1 MKRYARFFAAILVI
15 VMALSLSAYANGK
28 VTYDGASR
36 NFVFEPGTSE
46 SPTSLFENFRNVMP
60 GDTLTEQI
68 VIKNT
73 SQNGSYIRLYL
84 RALGAQEGTD
94 ELLSQMKLTVK
105 QNGVSTLFEAPA
117 DETAQLSDWVYLG
130 AMHSGGEMTLDVTLE
145 VPITMGD
152 EFQNKAGYIDW
163 EFKAEEIPRD
173 PNVPQTGD
181 ISGVFLYSALLICSL
196 AALAIIILLFVR
208 TKKKEKKQQE
218 G

>member
-15 VMALSLSAYANGK
+15 VMALSLSVYANGK

-36 NFVFEPGTSE
+36 KFVFEPGTSE
-46 SPTSLFENFRNVMP
+46 SPTNLFENFQNVMP

-84 RALGAQEGTD
+84 RALGAQEGTE

-105 QNGVSTLFEAPA
+105 QNGASTLFEAPA
-117 DETAQLSDWVYLG
+117 DETAQLSNWVYLG

-145 VPITMGD
+145 VPITMGA

-181 ISGVFLYSALLICSL
+181 TSGVFLYSALLICSL
-196 AALAIIILLFVR
+196 AALAIIIFLFVR
-208 TKKKEKKQQE
+208 TKKEKKQQE